1 MHHLQRPQLL
11 AVPVVICVVG
21 FSQFQIPAGTADII
35 ELHLSGK
42 CERDAAFQL
51 GLPVQTS
58 QVQFSVVCPAH
69 VELAVCVAVLERPE
83 MVTIHALAVDVHAP
97 VLGLRAGIANRLTVN
112 LAVVLLVLLQIEQN
126 RVLISLGPVVAW
138 AVSDHPQLLRDLVEG
153 FLLLRVPDISRRYQL
168 HRHPLLSRPFRL

>member
-1 MHHLQRPQLL
+1 
-11 AVPVVICVVG
+11 
-21 FSQFQIPAGTADII
+21 
-35 ELHLSGK
+35 
-42 CERDAAFQL
+42 
-51 GLPVQTS
+51 
-58 QVQFSVVCPAH
+58 
-69 VELAVCVAVLERPE
+69 